1 MDIRL
6 IDESH
11 TQDINLANEPFLLR
25 GKMKIRYDETGWHH
39 EEIDFPPEQITEM
52 TFPDENYQYEEMK
65 KDTIFLGAYEEQ
77 TCVGLA
83 ILTPGFGSCCYI
95 ADLKVKRA
103 LRGKGIGKQLIQAA
117 YQYAIG
123 AGYKGLTVIAQ
134 DNNLDACRFY
144 LACGFEIGGL
154 DTKTYEHTKQAGK
167 ADITF
172 YKFIT
177 E

>member
-1 MDIRL
+1 MDSNFKNNFI
-6 IDESH
+6 
-11 TQDINLANEPFLLR
+11 A
-25 GKMKIRYDETGWHH
+25 
-39 EEIDFPPEQITEM
+39 
-52 TFPDENYQYEEMK
+52 
-65 KDTIFLGAYEEQ
+65 
-77 TCVGLA
+77 GLVEVVLYV
-83 ILTPGFGSCCYI
+83 I
-95 ADLKVKRA
+95 VE
-103 LRGKGIGKQLIQAA
+103 GIGKQLIQAA
-117 YQYAIG
+117 YQYAIDE
-123 AGYKGLTVIAQ
+123 GYKGLSVIAQ

>member
-6 IDESH
+6 IDEAH
-11 TQDINLANEPFLLR
+11 AQDINLANEPFLLR

-39 EEIDFPPEQITEM
+39 EEINFSPEQITEM
-52 TFPDENYQYEEMK
+52 TFPDENYQYE
-65 KDTIFLGAYEEQ
+65 Q

-83 ILTPGFGSCCYI
+83 ILTPGFGPCCYI

-103 LRGKGIGKQLIQAA
+103 LRGKGIGKQLIQAS
-117 YQYAIG
+117 YQSAIDE
-123 AGYKGLTVIAQ
+123 GYKGLSVIAQ

-154 DTKTYEHTKQAGK
+154 DTKTYEHTKQGGK